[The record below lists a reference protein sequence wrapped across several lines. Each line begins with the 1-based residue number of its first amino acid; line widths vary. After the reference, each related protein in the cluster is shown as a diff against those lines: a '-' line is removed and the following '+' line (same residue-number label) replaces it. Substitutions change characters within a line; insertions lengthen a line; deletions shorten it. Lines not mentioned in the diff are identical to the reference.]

1 MAYKKNFRNLTDDE
15 RIKLQEEDPEVI
27 ILPISEQQF
36 AEGEA
41 ILRELQEESDKYPI
55 LKPIKESDEL
65 FACLMEMNNHRLHLI
80 ETLEYM
86 PVTAAIQ
93 NWLIQLSESTRLK
106 YAELMTDI
114 LERKIIPQF
123 FVDGEPFT
131 VGGLR
136 HIRHEVVLEHIKK
149 IPDFTEYAQ
158 QARIVCYVSFTAY
171 LSKISYGWF
180 RKALPMDGDGRSML
194 YRLRPKALK
203 QALSLKQW
211 SAFLTALDEINHRDS
226 LIARCMLYGGF
237 RVSQI
242 LELKINQLDVE
253 KNIIRFLRSKKKNL
267 EFANNYP
274 AAFITELHE
283 YVKETRDQRYDS
295 DFIFVTR
302 NGKPLTRSRL
312 NYSFTH
318 ASAQAGIE
326 KVTPELLRATWM
338 LFKRE
343 DIVDDII
350 LKVSKSK
357 INEETNEINNDLD
370 K

>member
-1 MAYKKNFRNLTDDE
+1 MAYKRKFRNLTDDE
-15 RIKLQEEDPEVI
+15 RLKLQDEDPEIV

-65 FACLMEMNNHRLHLI
+65 FAYLMEMNNYHLGFI
-80 ETLEYM
+80 EKLEYM
-86 PVTAAIQ
+86 PIVAAIQ
-93 NWLIQLSESTRLK
+93 NWLMQLAGSTRLK

-114 LERKIIPQF
+114 LERKIIPSF
-123 FVDGEPFT
+123 FVGGEPFT

-136 HIRHEVVLEHIKK
+136 HIRHEVVLEYIKK
-149 IPDFTEYAQ
+149 IPDLTEHAQ

-180 RKALPMDGDGRSML
+180 RKALPVDNNGRSML

-211 SAFLTALDEINHRDS
+211 FAFLTALDEINHRDS

-253 KNIIRFLRSKKKNL
+253 KNVIRFIRSKKKNL

-274 AAFITELHE
+274 EAFITELHE
-283 YVKETRDQRYDS
+283 YVKETSDQRGNS

-302 NGKPLTRSRL
+302 NGKPVTRSRL

-326 KVTPELLRATWM
+326 KVTPELLRATWIM
-338 LFKRE
+338 FKRE
-343 DIVDDII
+343 DVVDDKI
-350 LKVSKSK
+350 LK
-357 INEETNEINNDLD
+357 I
-370 K
+370 